1 MSFNEKKLI
10 DLAQCTYN
18 NNVTST
24 ERIAQSGSNRIY
36 VRLFL
41 ANGETLMGA
50 YNDNVKENDAFFAF
64 TNFFLQKKI
73 QVPHLLA
80 ISNDRQYYLLT
91 DLGDET
97 LYSFLTN
104 RRTNTL
110 SNEVFDY
117 YKKVIRQLPIIQLS
131 GKQNFDFSVCYPRH
145 AFDRQSM
152 QWDLNYFKY
161 YFLKLAGI
169 PFDEQLLENDFNT
182 LINYLLEIDQDYF
195 LFRDFQSRNI
205 MLHEGEVYFIDYQGG
220 RKGALPYDIAS
231 LLYDAKA
238 DLPQAQRAEL
248 LDYYLTELEKYIPTD
263 KASFLQYFDAYAL
276 IRIMQSMGAYGYRG
290 YYEKKKHFL
299 QSIPYA
305 TRNIRYILENTTLS
319 INTPTLRTLLT
330 ALTEIDWEAKMG
342 IESESDDQLNVIV
355 TSFSYKKGIPA
366 DNSSHGGGFVF
377 DCRALPN
384 PGREAQYKAM
394 TGRDPMV
401 IGYLEEYPVVTL
413 FKQNIFSLV
422 DISVDN
428 YIERKFTHLSVHFG
442 CTGGQHRSV
451 YFAQATA
458 DHLRHK
464 YPTINV
470 ILKHTNI

>member
-50 YNDNVKENDAFFAF
+50 YNDNVKENEAFFAF

-238 DLPQAQRAEL
+238 DLP
-248 LDYYLTELEKYIPTD
+248 KP
-263 KASFLQYFDAYAL
+263 
-276 IRIMQSMGAYGYRG
+276 
-290 YYEKKKHFL
+290 
-299 QSIPYA
+299 
-305 TRNIRYILENTTLS
+305 
-319 INTPTLRTLLT
+319 
-330 ALTEIDWEAKMG
+330 
-342 IESESDDQLNVIV
+342 NV
-355 TSFSYKKGIPA
+355 
-366 DNSSHGGGFVF
+366 
-377 DCRALPN
+377 
-384 PGREAQYKAM
+384 
-394 TGRDPMV
+394 
-401 IGYLEEYPVVTL
+401 
-413 FKQNIFSLV
+413 QN
-422 DISVDN
+422 
-428 YIERKFTHLSVHFG
+428 
-442 CTGGQHRSV
+442 C
-451 YFAQATA
+451 
-458 DHLRHK
+458 
-464 YPTINV
+464 
-470 ILKHTNI
+470 

>member
-1 MSFNEKKLI
+1 MSFQEKVLT
-10 DLAQCTYN
+10 DLVTSIYN
-18 NNVTST
+18 NIVTKT
-24 ERIAQSGSNRIY
+24 ERIAPSGSNRIY
-36 VRLFL
+36 MRLFL
-41 ANGETLMGA
+41 KNGNTLMGA
-50 YNDNVKENDAFFAF
+50 YNENIKENEAFFSF
-64 TNFFLQKKI
+64 TDFFIKHNI

-97 LYSFLTN
+97 LYSYLTN
-104 RRTNTL
+104 RRKDAFP
-110 SNEVFDY
+110 EDVIDY
-117 YKKVIRQLPIIQLS
+117 YKKVIRQLPVLQLC
-131 GKQNFDFSVCYPRH
+131 GKQNFDFSRCYPRH

-182 LINYLLEIDQDYF
+182 LIDYLLEIDQDYF

-205 MLHEGEVYFIDYQGG
+205 MLHHGNVYFIDYQGG

-238 DLPQAQRAEL
+238 DIPQTKREEL
-248 LDYYLTELEKYIPTD
+248 LDYYLTELEKHIPVNR
-263 KASFLQYFDAYAL
+263 AHFLQYFDGYAL

-290 YYEKKKHFL
+290 YYEKKNHFL

-305 TRNIRYILENTTLS
+305 TQNIRYILAHKTLP
-319 INTPTLRTLLT
+319 IKIPTLISVLT
-330 ALTEIDWEAKMG
+330 ALTEIDWADRIGVETECEDK
-342 IESESDDQLNVIV
+342 LNVIV
-355 TSFSYKKGIPA
+355 SSFSYKKGLPT
-366 DNSSHGGGFVF
+366 DNSTHGGGFVF

-384 PGREAQYKAM
+384 PGRETQYKTM
-394 TGRDPMV
+394 TGRDEQV
-401 IGYLEEYPVVTL
+401 KAYLEQYPVVAL

-428 YIERKFTHLSVHFG
+428 YIERNFTHLSINFG

-458 DHLRHK
+458 DHLRCK
-464 YPTINV
+464 YPNINV